1 MKYEFPYKP
10 GDVVTIY
17 ADWERQETPIGEA
30 KLVEFRKQGLSFILE
45 DTYPEAD
52 QIVYNWQEW
61 DVSWINPE
69 PVNNVKYDLFTCEK
83 IRYIDTVGIANSA
96 DDEDEEDDYSP
107 PSKDS
112 FLE

>member
-17 ADWERQETPIGEA
+17 ADWEKQETPIGEA

-61 DVSWINPE
+61 LVEREFISEKSKPFLI
-69 PVNNVKYDLFTCEK
+69 LEK